1 MKRQRFL
8 YCSAIALLMAI
19 PFAGHAADAP
29 LALSVDA
36 KSSGADVPVSV
47 AIDLPKAMAD
57 VPVEEI
63 DVMLE
68 LGDAKVPGQIVKCG
82 NTTKLIWI
90 VPKVEAGQTQ
100 EWTATFNRGQ
110 SPVDR
115 FEFKDTPGKTLDLLL
130 GGRKVMQYF
139 YPFDMSTK
147 ESVFATYKPFHHVFD
162 AAGEKPITQ
171 GNDGTK
177 FPHHRALFIGFSK
190 LQAGDNTSGDYWH
203 MRNRKQ
209 QHQEHVAMT
218 AGPVAGSST
227 ALIHWITDEGDLAVK
242 EERRVTAYRQSGP
255 TMLLI
260 DFESRLTAPGHE
272 VVLHGDPEHAGMQF
286 RTHGDVDAGKTK
298 YTYPEGIDAVQG
310 KLDLPWAALSM
321 SLKREG
327 DPRYT
332 IQHMN
337 HAGNPK
343 GTKYSAYRDYGRFG
357 AFPSTTIAA
366 DDTLTLRYRIWVA
379 QGDAP
384 AIEQLQSQS
393 DNFNTPPVV
402 TVK

>member
-1 MKRQRFL
+1 MNRHHNSFFT
-8 YCSAIALLMAI
+8 AIALLAASA
-19 PFAGHAADAP
+19 FSAHAADSSIT
-29 LALSVDA
+29 LSVDA

-47 AIDLPKAMAD
+47 AVELPKALAD
-57 VPVEEI
+57 VPAEEI
-63 DVMLE
+63 DVLLE
-68 LGDAKVPGQIVKCG
+68 LGNGKVPGQIMKCG
-82 NTTKLIWI
+82 DKTKLVWI
-90 VPKVEAGQTQ
+90 IPKIDAGNAQ
-100 EWTATFNRGQ
+100 EWTATFSRGQ

-115 FEFKDTPGKTLDLLL
+115 FQFEDTPGKTLDLLF

-139 YPFDMSTK
+139 YPFDMSTP

-162 AAGEKPITQ
+162 AAGDKPITQ
-171 GNDGTK
+171 GNDGKK

-190 LQAGDNTSGDYWH
+190 LTAGNNTSGDYWH

-209 QHQEHVAMT
+209 QHQKHLEMA
-218 AGPVAGSST
+218 AGPVAASST
-227 ALIHWITDEGDLAVK
+227 ALIHWITDEGGLAVK
-242 EERRVTAYRQSGP
+242 EERQVTAYRQSGP
-255 TMLLI
+255 AMLLI

-286 RTHGDVDAGKTK
+286 RAHGDIDTGKTK

-310 KLDLPWAALSM
+310 KLDLPWTALSM

-337 HAGNPK
+337 HAANPK

-384 AIEQLQSQS
+384 SIEQLQSQA
-393 DNFNTPPVV
+393 DNFNAPPVV